1 MLCSQKQILK
11 YGRFVISSSMEDWTE
26 KYRPKSLDD
35 IVGNER
41 AVSELRKWANAWKS
55 GTPQKRAV
63 ILSGKPG
70 TGKTSSALALAHDYG
85 WAIIEL
91 NTSDARNAT
100 TIRQVATSG
109 AIHETFDDQGRF
121 MSSRQGGRKLIILDE
136 ADNLYEKMESANKTG
151 LDLSDKG
158 GKKAI
163 VDTIKITNQPIIL
176 IVNDYYNLIK
186 GGGESLKRICALMR
200 FHDPYPSATFTL
212 LRRICIEEGITID
225 RKVLQTIAD
234 RCKGD
239 IRSAI
244 NDLQFI
250 CLDAKQVDAKSLN
263 VLGYRDRE
271 KIIFDALR
279 EIFKTK
285 NIQNIRE
292 SLSHLDADPPSVLL
306 WINENLPVEYRDT
319 NDLVAGY
326 DALAKAD
333 IFLGRVMRRK
343 NYGLWSYACDMMNG
357 GVATAKT
364 HDYPNERYA
373 FPTWLR
379 GLKNSKSYRDTRYSI
394 TTKMGDVCHNS
405 RSKSRDF
412 LLTHFAHMF
421 RNNTEFAI
429 RMKQKFAFNEQE
441 IKYLLG
447 EKHAHKINEILRSSE
462 PVQVK
467 TLNEEPVLVSKK
479 KEETGESK
487 QQNLFD
493 F

>member
-1 MLCSQKQILK
+1 
-11 YGRFVISSSMEDWTE
+11 MEDWTE

-41 AVSELRKWANAWKS
+41 AISELRKWANTWKS
-55 GTPQKRAV
+55 SIPKKRAV

-85 WAIIEL
+85 WAVIEL

-100 TIRQVATSG
+100 TIKQVATFG

-121 MSSRQGGRKLIILDE
+121 MSSHQGGRKLIILDE
-136 ADNLYEKMESANKTG
+136 ADNLYEKIEGSNKTSS
-151 LDLSDKG
+151 DLSDKG

-186 GGGESLKRICALMR
+186 GGGENLKQICTLIR
-200 FHDPYPSATFTL
+200 FHDPYPSTTFTL
-212 LRRICIEEGITID
+212 LRRICVEEGITID
-225 RKVLQTIAD
+225 QKALQTIAD

-244 NDLQFI
+244 NDLQSI
-250 CLDAKQVDAKSLN
+250 CLDAKQVDIQSLN

-285 NIQNIRE
+285 NIQSIRE
-292 SLSHLDADPPSVLL
+292 SLSHLDADPPNVLL
-306 WINENLPVEYRDT
+306 WINENLPVEYRDM
-319 NDLVAGY
+319 NDLVTGY

-333 IFLGRVMRRK
+333 VFLGRTMRRK
-343 NYGLWSYACDMMNG
+343 NYRLWSYACDMMNG

-364 HDYPNERYA
+364 HDYPNERYT
-373 FPTWLR
+373 FPSWLR
-379 GLKNSKSYRDTRYSI
+379 ELKNSKSYRDTRDSI
-394 TTKMGDVCHNS
+394 ITKMSGAFHHSHNK
-405 RSKSRDF
+405 SKDF
-412 LLTHFAHMF
+412 LLTHFIHMF
-421 RNNTEFAI
+421 QNNTDFAI
-429 RMKQKFAFNEQE
+429 RMKQKFDFTEYE

-447 EKHAHKINEILRSSE
+447 EQHAHKINEILRSSE
-462 PVQVK
+462 LVHVK
-467 TLNEEPVLVSKK
+467 PLSEEPVIAAKK
-479 KEETGESK
+479 KEEKAESR
-487 QQNLFD
+487 QQSLFD

>member
-1 MLCSQKQILK
+1 
-11 YGRFVISSSMEDWTE
+11 MEDWTE

-41 AVSELRKWANAWKS
+41 AISELRKWANTWKS
-55 GTPQKRAV
+55 SIPKKRAV

-85 WAIIEL
+85 WAVIEL

-100 TIRQVATSG
+100 TIKRVATFG

-121 MSSRQGGRKLIILDE
+121 MSSHQGGRKLIILDE
-136 ADNLYEKMESANKTG
+136 ADNLYEKIEGSNKTSS
-151 LDLSDKG
+151 DLSDKG

-186 GGGESLKRICALMR
+186 GGGENLKQICTLIR
-200 FHDPYPSATFTL
+200 FHDPYPSTTFTL
-212 LRRICIEEGITID
+212 LRRICVEEGITID
-225 RKVLQTIAD
+225 QKALQTIAD

-244 NDLQFI
+244 NDLQSI
-250 CLDAKQVDAKSLN
+250 CLDAKQVDIQSLN
-263 VLGYRDRE
+263 VLGYRDRG

-285 NIQNIRE
+285 NIQSIRE
-292 SLSHLDADPPSVLL
+292 SLSHLDADPPNVLL
-306 WINENLPVEYRDT
+306 WINENLPVEYRDM
-319 NDLVAGY
+319 NDLVTGY

-333 IFLGRVMRRK
+333 VFLGRTMRRK
-343 NYGLWSYACDMMNG
+343 NYRLWSYACDIMNG

-364 HDYPNERYA
+364 HDYPNERYT
-373 FPTWLR
+373 FPSWLR
-379 GLKNSKSYRDTRYSI
+379 ELKNSKSYRDTRDSI
-394 TTKMGDVCHNS
+394 ITKMSGSFHNS
-405 RSKSRDF
+405 HNKSKDF
-412 LLTHFAHMF
+412 LLTHFIHIF
-421 RNNTEFAI
+421 QNNTDFAI
-429 RMKQKFAFNEQE
+429 RMKQKFGFNEQE

-447 EKHAHKINEILRSSE
+447 EKHAHKIDKILRSSE

-467 TLNEEPVLVSKK
+467 PLNEEPVLTSKK

-487 QQNLFD
+487 QQSLFD